1 MNPVFA
7 LVGRPNVGKSTLFN
21 RLTCTRDALVANQ
34 PGLTRDRIYGKG
46 RLGDRSYSVID
57 TGGLSERDEG
67 IDAVMAEQSWMAAEE
82 ADAVLFLV
90 DGREGLSVIDE
101 MLAMRLRCLS
111 KPLFLV
117 VNKTE
122 RLNDD
127 IVSAEFQELGL
138 GEPVAISSAHGEGVR
153 ELLDE
158 IFKLF
163 PEEEGDDGK
172 VDRGIKLGIIG
183 RPNVGKSTLVNRMLG
198 EERVVVFDEP
208 GTTRDSVFIP
218 FVRDEQKYTL
228 IDTAGVRRRSKVN
241 DMLEKFSV
249 IKTLKAIEESN
260 VIILVLD
267 AHKEVS
273 DQDARLLGYVLES
286 GRALIIAVNKWDGL
300 NSEKR
305 KEIRRM
311 LDFKLS
317 FVDFARIHFISA
329 LHGTG
334 VGDLFKFAQ
343 KAYRSAM
350 IKVPTP
356 RLTQILEDVVEQN
369 QPPLVHGRRIKLRYA
384 HQGGKNP
391 PLFIVHGNQTK
402 SLPDSYK
409 RFLENTFTKVLR
421 LEGTPVRFQFKSGK
435 NPYARDSDKKPNLV
449 TPRQK
454 REGRSNSAKNV
465 RARKSRKKQ
474 DFKK

>member
-1 MNPVFA
+1 MNPVIA

-21 RLTCTRDALVANQ
+21 RLTCSRDALVADR

-46 RLGDRSYSVID
+46 RLGRRPYLVID
-57 TGGLSERDEG
+57 TGGLSEEDKG
-67 IDAVMAEQSWMAAEE
+67 IDAAMAEQSWAAAKE
-82 ADAVLFLV
+82 ADVVLFLV
-90 DGREGLSVIDE
+90 DGREGLSLTDKI
-101 MLAMRLRCLS
+101 LAKRLRCLD

-127 IVSAEFQELGL
+127 IVCAEFQELGL
-138 GEPVAISSAHGEGVR
+138 GDPIAVSSAHGDGVNA
-153 ELLDE
+153 LLDRVLQ
-158 IFKLF
+158 LF
-163 PEEEGDDGK
+163 PEDDAKEEKIDH
-172 VDRGIKLGIIG
+172 GIKLGIIG

-198 EERVVVFDEP
+198 EDRVVVYDQP

-218 FVRDEQKYTL
+218 LVRDEQKYTL
-228 IDTAGVRRRSKVN
+228 IDTAGVRRRSRVN

-249 IKTLKAIEESN
+249 IKTLKAIEEAN
-260 VIILVLD
+260 VVILVLD
-267 AHKEVS
+267 AHQEVS

-300 NSEKR
+300 SPDERNK
-305 KEIRRM
+305 IRRM

-317 FVDFARIHFISA
+317 FVSFARIHFISA
-329 LHGTG
+329 LHGSG
-334 VGDLFKFAQ
+334 VGELFKFAR
-343 KAYRSAM
+343 KAYHSAM
-350 IKVPTP
+350 IKVSTP
-356 RLTQILEDVVEQN
+356 RLTQILADVVEQN

-391 PLFIVHGNQTK
+391 PLFIVHGNQTE

-409 RFLENTFTKVLR
+409 RYLENMFTKVLR

-435 NPYARDSDKKPNLV
+435 NPYANKSNKKPGV
-449 TPRQK
+449 MTPRQK
-454 REGRSNSAKNV
+454 RKV
-465 RARKSRKKQ
+465 RANSVRNTKNKRGK
-474 DFKK
+474 